1 MRIVKDAY
9 VVLDYVLYDEDG
21 DVIEATDDEG
31 GRPIGFVHGYGTL
44 VPGLESGLVGMA
56 PGETKEIVVSPEE
69 AYGPHDPEL
78 EHWVD
83 KSDFPPD
90 VALDDEFEAVD
101 DDGEQITLRVVEVAE
116 DALLVDANHPLAGE
130 TLRFEVMV
138 RAVRS
143 ATDKELNDT
152 RRTAPRPRLVLA
164 GEPGRAPAEAPPSR
178 TGPSSTSP
186 AGERGHERGTQPPDK
201 ALRKDSPRPRASAEL
216 DDEQ

>member
-44 VPGLESGLVGMA
+44 VPGLEDGIVGMGA
-56 PGETKEIVVSPEE
+56 GETKEVTVAPEHG
-69 AYGPHDPEL
+69 YGAHDGAL

-83 KSDFPPD
+83 RSDFPEGLQ
-90 VALDDEFEAVD
+90 VDDEFEAED
-101 DDGEQITLRVVEVAE
+101 AEGEQITLRVVEIE
-116 DALLVDANHPLAGE
+116 DDAVLVDANHPLAGE

-138 RAVRS
+138 RSVRP
-143 ATDKELNDT
+143 ATAEELAST
-152 RRTAPRPRLVLA
+152 RKAAPRPRLMLA
-164 GEPGRAPAEAPPSR
+164 NPTPAPITEGITEGTSTHPEAERLTES
-178 TGPSSTSP
+178 
-186 AGERGHERGTQPPDK
+186 AGKERSLQNLP
-201 ALRKDSPRPRASAEL
+201 AEL

>member
-1 MRIVKDAY
+1 MSAMRIVRDAY

-44 VPGLESGLVGMA
+44 VAGLEDGIVGMA
-56 PGETKEIVVSPEE
+56 AGDTHEIVVQPEQG
-69 AYGPHDPEL
+69 YGLHDESL

-83 KSDFPPD
+83 RSDFPAD
-90 VALDDEFEAVD
+90 VAIDDEFEAED
-101 DDGEQITLRVVEVAE
+101 EHGEQITLRVVEVAD

-138 RAVRS
+138 RSVRP
-143 ATDKELNDT
+143 ATPKELSDVRVN
-152 RRTAPRPRLVLA
+152 APKPRLKLSSEA
-164 GEPGRAPAEAPPSR
+164 ANPSEPAKAEGSTPPGRERLTKKSEA
-178 TGPSSTSP
+178 TTHG
-186 AGERGHERGTQPPDK
+186 GD
-201 ALRKDSPRPRASAEL
+201 L